1 MRKTLEAFYFGN
13 ITPNERGVDKRS
25 KYWQVSK
32 KAQKAHEEIR
42 EVLNEKELELF
53 DKFVAL
59 EISSYAELELDAYI
73 TGFRTGVR
81 LLIDSLVDNDF
92 AGGEE

>member
-25 KYWQVSK
+25 KYWQISK

-42 EVLNEKELELF
+42 EALNEKERELF

-59 EISSYAELELDAYI
+59 EISS
-73 TGFRTGVR
+73 
-81 LLIDSLVDNDF
+81 N
-92 AGGEE
+92 